1 MTSSNSLP
9 LCSGLRDRASA
20 WLKSLGVAALLGS
33 PVMAVEFEMPRSF
46 FVDLSTRPDELSLAA
61 FDLSVLHA
69 QAEADLEPGHMAG
82 NRFLA
87 MLNVAE
93 LRTKSF
99 QEKLAAKQSVTL
111 TAGGDKDQLVVAD
124 PSQAGWLGWAVAGA
138 ADPAAKKG
146 FDGFVL
152 SLGQQP
158 ASKAWRVAVLEL
170 AQVLKKRFQDKQIL
184 LDARIGIG
192 GEAAGIAD
200 GVLALG
206 VHTQSGKNGA
216 AELGALNSARE
227 ISAVLRHA
235 RAAGMRV
242 LGVEFAAP
250 HDHEA
255 IREAAGRLHTMG
267 VMPFITTPSLDGVNL
282 GPVEEISRRVL
293 VLHGWDASL
302 TGEPAP
308 AADTTLAARCLHAPL
323 EWLGFRLEFLA
334 MTKDAKLPD
343 AAGFR
348 GVILDGSLLLD
359 VDQQKQLAAWVR
371 DEAKAKNI
379 PVLLTSMPWRDED
392 VLADVRET
400 LSLGGTGKAAP
411 KLVKTGV
418 ARMDSTA
425 LRSGVKATARAMGFL
440 DLEAPADAKVVL
452 AVRGQDTLGTEH
464 RFDQVFH
471 CSWGSAW
478 MEPAALSAGP
488 QADLFAF
495 TAEWLAK
502 GGVTPAPDTT
512 TLDGRRVFFNTFSAE
527 GFTTPSSLPGFR
539 LCAEVVRERI
549 LSRYFLPFTV
559 AVCEADLRGW
569 RPGQNPED
577 APHFEQLARAIFD
590 MPHVAAASY
599 SFSQPTQWTQ
609 EDKINGPLNEHA
621 KTNRFDMER
630 EVAGSM
636 SYIHRALLPAGK
648 SISLMLWPSTGAP
661 GSDALDFCARIGV
674 QSLTPA
680 PSRSAGDSA
689 VIALP
694 SANEVSANSWMHGDN
709 VEVFATAATRADA
722 RPTLEQQLATLQAEA
737 KNPRRISPVALSA
750 SFRDVRDDKG
760 LADLSKALDWCAAEP
775 LHAITA
781 ASYAASVR
789 DAARTRVLKLAER
802 HWIVLNEGRART
814 LRLPASAGVPDM
826 ARCEGI
832 SGYTVSN
839 GQLYIHA
846 MGEQRSEIVLTEKA
860 PAVPHLHLEE
870 CSGKIEFL
878 ELTSRRATFQVYDWR
893 QVEVVIGGFEP
904 NGLCAYTE
912 NGRPYSANADS
923 KGIVRLDISRQ
934 ATVQLQSLPP
944 APATAAN

>member
-9 LCSGLRDRASA
+9 LCTGLRDRASA
-20 WLKSLGVAALLGS
+20 WLKSLCAVALLGS
-33 PVMAVEFEMPRSF
+33 PVMAVEFEVPRSF
-46 FVDLSTRPDELSLAA
+46 FVDLSTRPDALSLAA
-61 FDLSVLHA
+61 FDLCVLNA

-93 LRTKSF
+93 MRANTF
-99 QEKLAAKQSVTL
+99 QEKLAARQAVTL
-111 TAGGDKDQLVVAD
+111 TAGSEKNQLIVAD
-124 PSQAGWLGWAVAGA
+124 PSQPGWLGWAVAGA
-138 ADPAAKKG
+138 TDPAAKKG

-152 SLGQQP
+152 SLGHQP
-158 ASKAWRVAVLEL
+158 ASKAWREAVLEL

-184 LDARIGIG
+184 LDARIGLG

-206 VHTQSGKNGA
+206 VHTQGGKNGA
-216 AELGALNSARE
+216 ELGSLDTARGV
-227 ISAVLRHA
+227 SAVLRHA

-242 LGVEFAAP
+242 FGVEFAAP

-255 IREAAGRLHTMG
+255 IREATGRLQTMG

-282 GPVEEISRRVL
+282 GPVEEVSRRVL

-302 TGEPAP
+302 TGEAAP

-323 EWLGFRLEFLA
+323 EWLGFQLEFLT
-334 MTKDAKLPD
+334 MTKDAKLPN

-371 DEAKAKNI
+371 EDAKAKNI
-379 PVLLTSMPWRDED
+379 PVLLAGMPWRDEG
-392 VLADVRET
+392 VLAEVRDT
-400 LSLGGTGKAAP
+400 LALGGTGKPAP
-411 KLVKTGV
+411 KLVKTSM

-440 DLEAPADAKVVL
+440 DLEAPEGAKVVL

-464 RFDQVFH
+464 HFDQVFH
-471 CSWGSAW
+471 TAWGTVW

-488 QADLFAF
+488 QADLFAL
-495 TAEWLAK
+495 TAEWLSK

-527 GFTTPSSLPGFR
+527 GFTTPSALPGFR
-539 LCAEVVRERI
+539 LCAEVVRERV

-577 APHFEQLARAIFD
+577 APHYEQLARAIFD

-599 SFSQPTQWTQ
+599 SFSQPADWSSG
-609 EDKINGPLNEHA
+609 EKINGALNEHA
-621 KTNRFDMER
+621 KTKRFDMER

-648 SISLMLWPSTGAP
+648 NVSLMLWPASGAP
-661 GSDALDFCARIGV
+661 TPDALDFCSRMGV

-680 PSRSAGDSA
+680 PSRTAGQSA

-694 SANEVSANSWMHGDN
+694 EANEITASSWVHGDN
-709 VEVFATAATRADA
+709 VEVFATAASRSDA
-722 RPTLEQQLATLQAEA
+722 RPTLEQQLAALQAEV
-737 KNPRRISPVALSA
+737 KNPRRIAPVALSA
-750 SFRDVRDDKG
+750 SFRDVRDEKG
-760 LADLSKALDWCAAEP
+760 LADLTKALDWCAAEP
-775 LHAITA
+775 LHATTA
-781 ASYAASVR
+781 AAYAASVR

-814 LRLPASAGVPDM
+814 LRLPADAGVPDM
-826 ARCEGI
+826 TRCEGI

-839 GQLYIHA
+839 DQLYVHT
-846 MGEQRSEIVLTEKA
+846 MGEQRSEIVLADTA
-860 PAVPHLHLEE
+860 PATPHLRLEE

-878 ELTSRRATFQVYDWR
+878 ELASRRATFQVYDWR
-893 QVEVVIGGFEP
+893 QVEVVLGGFEP
-904 NGLCAYTE
+904 HGLCAYTE
-912 NGRPYSANADS
+912 NGRPYSANADA
-923 KGIVRLDISRQ
+923 KGIVRLELTRQ